1 VKRDPVFTGWWSDE
15 FNERIVIVVQMRSVT
30 QASFRR
36 LLALGLGISALLL
49 LSALLLA
56 IRTVHQINTLAGT
69 FTRQQSLA
77 KNAIDGIQAQQ
88 NVLHTRWLKLAR
100 SKDSLTRAEVL
111 GQLAENQQQ
120 MSSTLDAA
128 YQQAEVLR
136 KSIHRQ
142 GEGLLKWTVWLFA
155 ACVGLSL
162 LFATWTVRTTTALF
176 KTLEQQSL
184 ALASL
189 QYQFLKTQED
199 VARRFSH
206 ELHDELGQALT
217 AVKANL
223 SALGSEN
230 DAARIEDCKRLVD
243 QAIQDVR
250 QISQLL
256 RPTILDDFGLDAALR
271 ALSESFTQRTGVAVH
286 YHSELGDTRL
296 RDEAET
302 HLYRIAQEALT
313 NIARHANATA
323 VDIELARRGGE
334 ARLWIRDN
342 GKGFEVSA
350 RGKAKGLGLAGMEMR
365 ARGCGGKLVLESAL
379 GKGLTIEVT
388 CPTT

>member
-1 VKRDPVFTGWWSDE
+1 M
-15 FNERIVIVVQMRSVT
+15 QSVT
-30 QASFRR
+30 QPYFRR
-36 LLALGLGISALLL
+36 LLVLGLGISALLL

-56 IRTVHQINTLAGT
+56 IRTVHQINALTGT
-69 FTRQQSLA
+69 FASQQSLA
-77 KNAIDGIQAQQ
+77 KNAIDGIQTQQ
-88 NVLHTRWLKLAR
+88 NLLHRRWLKLAR

-128 YQQAEVLR
+128 YQQAEALR
-136 KSIHRQ
+136 RSIHQQ

-162 LFATWTVRTTTALF
+162 LFATWTVRATTALF

-184 ALASL
+184 ELTSL

-223 SALGSEN
+223 SALRSESGG
-230 DAARIEDCKRLVD
+230 ARIEDCKRLVD

-271 ALSESFTQRTGVAVH
+271 ALSESFTQRTGIVVH
-286 YHSELGDTRL
+286 YRSDLGDSRL

-313 NIARHANATA
+313 NIARHANATV
-323 VDIELARRGGE
+323 VDIELARRGSE
-334 ARLWIRDN
+334 ARLSIRDN
-342 GKGFEVSA
+342 GKGFEVSG
-350 RGKAKGLGLAGMEMR
+350 RGNAKGLGLAGMEMR
-365 ARGCGGKLVLESAL
+365 ARGCGGKLALESAP
-379 GKGLTIEVT
+379 GKGLRIEVT